1 MRDGRLSD
9 NLDSPTH
16 KMECDRKLKEEKIH
30 RSGEGGERGDLTFR
44 TTRQHLL
51 RARRYRGVAF
61 RRDSTFTCRLI
72 VYFPHKA
79 ISRINDKV
87 K

>member
-9 NLDSPTH
+9 NLDSPH
-16 KMECDRKLKEEKIH
+16 KMECDRKLKEEKIY
-30 RSGEGGERGDLTFR
+30 RSGEGGGRGDLTFR

-51 RARRYRGVAF
+51 HARRYRGVVF
-61 RRDSTFTCRLI
+61 RRDSTFAYRLI
-72 VYFPHKA
+72 VYFPRKA
-79 ISRINDKV
+79 ISRINDRV